1 MTATGERPDAVGALP
16 QGFVWGVATS
26 AYQIE
31 GAVTADGRGPSIWD
45 AFCRIPGAVAAG
57 ETGEHAC
64 DHYRRWPEDMAL
76 LAGLGAGAYRFSVA
90 WPRVFPE
97 GTGRVN
103 QRGLDFYRRLV
114 EGLNARGVTPF
125 LTLYH
130 WDLPQALE
138 ERGGWRVRDT
148 AEYFADYAATVHEAL
163 DGVPYWITL
172 NEPYCSSITGY
183 AEGRHAPG
191 AREGHGALAAAHHL
205 LVGHGLATARL
216 RERTRE
222 GERIGVTLNM
232 SPAVPASPSAE
243 DAAAARRMDLMVNRQ
258 FTEPLLGAA
267 YPADTAEVYGEI
279 SDFSFRR
286 EGDLEIISA
295 PLDFLGV
302 NYYYPIHAAA
312 APYGQPDP
320 ALRSAYDIGVRTV
333 APDGPPV
340 SGLGWR
346 VEPRGLYDT
355 LTGLAGRFPGL
366 PPIFITENGYGGG
379 GELDDTG
386 RISYLEQ
393 HVAATREAVAA
404 GVDVRGYF
412 CWSLLDNFEWA
423 RGYAARF
430 GLVHVDYAT
439 QARTPKASYRWYR
452 DVIAAH
458 WCTIVLSAV

>member
-1 MTATGERPDAVGALP
+1 MTATEERAPVAGGFPA
-16 QGFVWGVATS
+16 GFVWGAATS

-31 GAVTADGRGPSIWD
+31 GAVDADGRGPSIWD
-45 AFCRIPGAVAAG
+45 AFCRVPGATAAG
-57 ETGEHAC
+57 ESGDPAC
-64 DHYRRWPEDMAL
+64 DHYRRWPEDVEL
-76 LAGLGAGAYRFSVA
+76 LAGLGVGAYRLSVA
-90 WPRVFPE
+90 WPRILPE
-97 GTGRVN
+97 GGGRPER
-103 QRGLDFYRRLV
+103 RGLDFYRRLV
-114 EGLNARGVTPF
+114 GALRERGITPF
-125 LTLYH
+125 VTLYH

-148 AEYFADYAATVHEAL
+148 AERFADYAAVVHEAL
-163 DGVPYWITL
+163 EGVPYWTTL
-172 NEPYCSSITGY
+172 NEPYCSAVTGY

-205 LVGHGLATARL
+205 LVGHGLAVARL
-216 RERTRE
+216 RERARP

-258 FTEPLLGAA
+258 FTEPLLGGA
-267 YPADTAEVYGEI
+267 YPGDMAEVYGEI

-286 EGDLEIISA
+286 DGDLAVISE

-312 APYGQPDP
+312 APYAQPDP
-320 ALRSAYDIGVRTV
+320 ALRSAFDIGVRTV

-340 SGLGWR
+340 TGLGWR
-346 VEPRGLYDT
+346 IEPDGLRDT
-355 LTGLAGRFPGL
+355 LTGLAARFPRL
-366 PPIFITENGYGGG
+366 PPVFVTENGYGDDGD
-379 GELDDTG
+379 LDDTG
-386 RISYLEQ
+386 RVAYLAA
-393 HVAATREAVAA
+393 HLAATRAA
-404 GVDVRGYF
+404 LDDGVDVRGYF

-452 DVIAAH
+452 DVIAGR
-458 WCTIVLSAV
+458 I